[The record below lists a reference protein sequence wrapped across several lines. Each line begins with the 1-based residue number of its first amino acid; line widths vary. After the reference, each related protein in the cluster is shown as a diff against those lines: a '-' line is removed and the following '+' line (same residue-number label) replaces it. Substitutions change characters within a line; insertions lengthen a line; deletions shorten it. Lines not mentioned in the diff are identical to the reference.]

1 MAVYCWPLKG
11 GSLALKSVA
20 NLLTILQ
27 RSLITFYNCAELNC
41 NVFSFVF
48 SSQCVIISK
57 KSVVVFLYILSS
69 QWGSLY

>member
-41 NVFSFVF
+41 NVFPLF
-48 SSQCVIISK
+48 S
-57 KSVVVFLYILSS
+57 L
-69 QWGSLY
+69 